1 MSLGI
6 RFDYKNANHF
16 IENAEIEYMKSQ
28 VATAHDLLHNRKG
41 PGNEYTGWLNL
52 PNDFDKTEYERIKK
66 VAEKIRNN
74 VEVFIV
80 IGIGG
85 SYLGAKSAIEVLK
98 NSFYNQI
105 SRNSRKAPEIYFAGN
120 NISSTYLARLVELI
134 KDRDFAINVISKSGT
149 TLEPAIAFRVF
160 RELIENK
167 YGPDGAKERIIAT
180 TDKSKGAL
188 KKLSDE
194 QGYETFVVPDNIGG
208 RYSVLTAVG
217 LFPLAVAGI
226 DIDEIMSGAAK
237 AYKEYNNSIL
247 TENPCYQYAAIRN
260 ILYAKGKSIELLVNY
275 EPDLTFFAEW
285 WKQLFGESEGKDN
298 KGIFPASANFST
310 DLHSLGQ
317 YIQDGRRDLFATT
330 IWVEK
335 PPIDMELK
343 PIAGD
348 IDGLNFLTV
357 KTIHHVNEKACQG
370 AILAHTE
377 GGVPNLKVN
386 IPDLSPHTY
395 GQLVYF
401 FEKACAISGYILG
414 VNPFDQPGV
423 ETYKK
428 NMFALLGKPGTE
440 ETRKEIERKLK
451 STHQHA

>member
-1 MSLGI
+1 MTSAI
-6 RFDYKNANHF
+6 KFDYKNANPF
-16 IENAEIEYMKSQ
+16 IKNHEIEYMQSQ
-28 VATAHDLLHNRKG
+28 ITTAHDLLHSRKG
-41 PGNEYTGWLNL
+41 PGSEYTGWLNL
-52 PNDFDKTEYERIKK
+52 PNDFDKAEHERIKR
-66 VAEKIRNN
+66 VAEKIRNK

-85 SYLGAKSAIEVLK
+85 SYLGAKSAIEMLK
-98 NSFYNQI
+98 NSFYNQL
-105 SRNSRKAPEIYFAGN
+105 SRNSRNAPEIYFAGN
-120 NISSTYLARLVELI
+120 NISSTYLAKLVELV
-134 KDRDFAINVISKSGT
+134 KDRDFAINVVSKSGT

-160 RELIENK
+160 RELIEAK
-167 YGPDGAKERIIAT
+167 YGPNEARERIIAT

-188 KKLSDE
+188 KKLSDK
-194 QGYETFVVPDNIGG
+194 QGYETFVVPDDIGG

-226 DIDEIMSGAAK
+226 DIDKIMSGAAK
-237 AYKEYNNSIL
+237 AYSEYNNSIL
-247 TENPCYQYAAIRN
+247 AENPCYQYAAVRN
-260 ILYAKGKSIELLVNY
+260 ILYTKGKNIELLVNY

-317 YIQDGRRDLFATT
+317 YIQDGKRNLFATT

-335 PPIDMELK
+335 PPVIDIELK
-343 PIAGD
+343 A
-348 IDGLNFLTV
+348 IDGNIDELNFLIG

-370 AILAHTE
+370 TILAHTE
-377 GGVPNLKVN
+377 GGVPNLKVD
-386 IPDLSPHTY
+386 ISDLSPYTY

-401 FEKACAISGYILG
+401 FEKACAISGYLLG

-440 ETRKEIERKLK
+440 ETKKEIEKK
-451 STHQHA
+451 